1 VGIQYHTQR
10 WKAVTT
16 IDMKFWECDESAID
30 TNELYTSY
38 MRARSSQSKR
48 DVLIKMMDDYPDIVD
63 YLWNRADTCF
73 GEHSVYLIEIHYKG
87 KSYIKVGYTKNS
99 IKDRF
104 SEKRYTDRNE
114 FTLVDIIRE
123 VKLQALG
130 AVHFEKEIK
139 KGVDSIKTE
148 MKMPGKGEIFD
159 MSKKDEL
166 LDIWELKLPKFK
178 TIVGLKSPN

>member
-1 VGIQYHTQR
+1 
-10 WKAVTT
+10 
-16 IDMKFWECDESAID
+16 MKFWDTEESGID
-30 TNELYTSY
+30 YSSLYQSYLKATNPK
-38 MRARSSQSKR
+38 SKK
-48 DVLIKMMDDYPDIVD
+48 DVLLKLMDEYPNIIE

-73 GEHSVYLIEIHYKG
+73 GQHSVYLIKINYKG
-87 KSYIKVGYTKNS
+87 KSYLKVGYTKNS

-104 SEKRYTDRNE
+104 LEKRYTDRNE

-130 AVHFEKEIK
+130 AVCFEKEIK
-139 KGVDSIKTE
+139 RKVDSIKTE

-159 MSKKDEL
+159 TNKLNEL
-166 LDIWELKLPKFK
+166 LDTWNKTLPKFK

>member
-1 VGIQYHTQR
+1 
-10 WKAVTT
+10 
-16 IDMKFWECDESAID
+16 MKFWECDESAVDID
-30 TNELYTSY
+30 NLYASY
-38 MRARSSQSKR
+38 MKASNTQSKK
-48 DVLIKMMDDYPDIVD
+48 DVLLKMMDEYPDIIE

-87 KSYIKVGYTKNS
+87 QSYLKIGYTKNS

-104 SEKRYTDRNE
+104 SEKRYADRSE

-139 KGVDSIKTE
+139 RRVDSIKTE
-148 MKMPGKGEIFD
+148 MRMPGKGEIFD
-159 MSKKDEL
+159 MSKLNEL
-166 LDIWELKLPKFK
+166 LDIWNETLPKFK
-178 TIVGLKSPN
+178 TMVGLKSPN